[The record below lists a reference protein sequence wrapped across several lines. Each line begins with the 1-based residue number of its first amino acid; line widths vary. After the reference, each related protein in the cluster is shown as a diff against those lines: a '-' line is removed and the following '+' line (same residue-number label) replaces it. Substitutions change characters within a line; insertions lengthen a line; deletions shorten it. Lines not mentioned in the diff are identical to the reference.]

1 MIHSLENIE
10 QDLSNI
16 RGGNAKYV
24 LTFNEPDGNTD
35 SGGTSIDAEGAAE
48 AWAEIAKLREDGHM
62 ISLPATTG
70 SGPGF
75 EWLEEFNESCW
86 QRYEETGCEFDFVA
100 AHWYGAFEGLAAW
113 LGRLHEAWPDQKI
126 WVTEMAL
133 PQPADE
139 EEVLGMM
146 NQSLRWMDETGWVE
160 RYAWFGAFRDDE
172 ANSWTGDVVSLLDDD
187 GGLTELGSVYMGG
200 EAEGFPVGKSEQ
212 GVAAGLKVQW
222 SLVAA
227 SLSVAMAGWFWR

>member
-1 MIHSLENIE
+1 MTFCD
-10 QDLSNI
+10 DLFATI
-16 RGGNAKYV
+16 Y
-24 LTFNEPDGNTD
+24 
-35 SGGTSIDAEGAAE
+35 
-48 AWAEIAKLREDGHM
+48 LRSFTLH
-62 ISLPATTG
+62 PTTG
-70 SGPGF
+70 
-75 EWLEEFNESCW
+75 EES
-86 QRYEETGCEFDFVA
+86 
-100 AHWYGAFEGLAAW
+100 
-113 LGRLHEAWPDQKI
+113 RLHEAWPDQKI